1 MVFLRPSGAIAIA
14 FAAFP
19 LLSAVGRWQM
29 TLFLT
34 AHRRDHR
41 LAAPLTASLVGA
53 RWTRDAAFRE
63 GRRRHHHDQQS
74 VLPGGPCRRVQY
86 LCCAYASPP
95 DGVSSRA
102 RLCGDHG
109 KTLLSSLVTR
119 VELRIAEMPLS
130 VCWHWHSSRLL
141 TKRQP

>member
-109 KTLLSSLVTR
+109 KTLLSSRDTSG
-119 VELRIAEMPLS
+119 AAYCGDAA
-130 VCWHWHSSRLL
+130 VCVLALALQSAFD
-141 TKRQP
+141 

>member
-1 MVFLRPSGAIAIA
+1 
-14 FAAFP
+14 
-19 LLSAVGRWQM
+19 M

-109 KTLLSSLVTR
+109 KTLLSSRDTSG
-119 VELRIAEMPLS
+119 AAYCGDAA
-130 VCWHWHSSRLL
+130 VCVLALALQSAFD
-141 TKRQP
+141 